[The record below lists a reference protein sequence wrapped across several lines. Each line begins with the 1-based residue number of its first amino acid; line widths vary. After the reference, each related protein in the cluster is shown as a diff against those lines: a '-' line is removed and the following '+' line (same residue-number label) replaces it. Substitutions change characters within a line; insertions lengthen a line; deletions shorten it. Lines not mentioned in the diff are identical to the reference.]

1 MAETGPPKHMKRPTA
16 ESPRDEELIASYLQ
30 GQNEA
35 FGELFSRY
43 KGAIFFVVKNYF
55 PQRERAEEVFQEVF
69 MKLLERLN
77 LFDGSGSFRGW
88 FFTMC
93 RNHCIDR
100 IRQQA
105 RRPEYSESNW
115 RSDEDE
121 QATTPLGRAAAD
133 GMAADEQAYDR
144 ELAGHLESAIQKLPE
159 EQRETFLLKERGGL
173 TFEEIAQAMN
183 VSINTVKSRMRYALE
198 SLRRSLRHKTF
209 VKEALK

>member
-1 MAETGPPKHMKRPTA
+1 MKRPTA
-16 ESPRDEELIASYLQ
+16 ESPRDEELIASYLK
-30 GQNEA
+30 GRNEA
-35 FGELFSRY
+35 FAELFVRY

-69 MKLLERLN
+69 MKLLERLK

-105 RRPEYSESNW
+105 RRPEQPEANW
-115 RSDEDE
+115 RAEDDE
-121 QATTPLGRAAAD
+121 QATPVGRAVAET
-133 GMAADEQAYDR
+133 MAADEQAYDR
-144 ELAGHLESAIQKLPE
+144 ELAGHLEAAIQKLPE
-159 EQRETFLLKERGGL
+159 EQRETFLLKERAGL
-173 TFEEIAQAMN
+173 TFEEIGQAMN

-198 SLRRSLRHKTF
+198 TLRRNLRHKTF

>member
-1 MAETGPPKHMKRPTA
+1 MKRPTA
-16 ESPRDEELIASYLQ
+16 ESPRDEELIASYLK
-30 GQNEA
+30 GQTEA
-35 FGELFSRY
+35 FTELFGRY

-69 MKLLERLN
+69 MKLLERLK

-105 RRPEYSESNW
+105 RRPEQPEATW
-115 RSDEDE
+115 RAEDDE
-121 QATTPLGRAAAD
+121 QATPVGRAAANNM
-133 GMAADEQAYDR
+133 GADERAYDR
-144 ELAGHLESAIQKLPE
+144 ELAGHLETAIQKLPE

-173 TFEEIAQAMN
+173 TFEEIALAMN

-198 SLRRSLRHKTF
+198 TLRRNLRHKTF